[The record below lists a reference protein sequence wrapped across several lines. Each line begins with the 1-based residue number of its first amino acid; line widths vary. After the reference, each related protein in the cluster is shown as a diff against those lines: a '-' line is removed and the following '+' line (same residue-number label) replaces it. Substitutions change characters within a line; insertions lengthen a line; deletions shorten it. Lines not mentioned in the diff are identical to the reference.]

1 MKKIVR
7 GNDFTLRVPVR
18 KIVNGEKER
27 FPLPA
32 CEEIEVNLVN
42 AFRRRR
48 MALQPAYRVY
58 LRKHPYVPAWELN
71 FFCR

>member
-18 KIVNGEKER
+18 RIVNGEKQR

-42 AFRRRR
+42 AFR
-48 MALQPAYRVY
+48 
-58 LRKHPYVPAWELN
+58 
-71 FFCR
+71 

>member
-18 KIVNGEKER
+18 KIVGGEAEK

-42 AFRRRR
+42 AFRTEEWRIR
-48 MALQPAYRVY
+48 
-58 LRKHPYVPAWELN
+58 
-71 FFCR
+71 